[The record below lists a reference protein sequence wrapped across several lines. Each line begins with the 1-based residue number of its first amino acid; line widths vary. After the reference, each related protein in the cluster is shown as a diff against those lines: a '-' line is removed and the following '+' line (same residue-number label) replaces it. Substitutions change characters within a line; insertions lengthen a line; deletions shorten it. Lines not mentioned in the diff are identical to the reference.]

1 MRALFVIILLM
12 SSAASTVNK
21 NVYFP
26 RHAFGDNGDQ
36 FAANY
41 YGTWLSF
48 FKESSLLKETSE
60 GATKETYRF
69 LWLRTFHHA
78 IVIRMDVAKDGT
90 GNLVTKVAS
99 GEAGFG
105 TRNQKILEDTSR
117 QLSRMETQSLLRNL
131 NGAGFWSI
139 QGGEAAEI
147 TGNDGSEWVIE
158 GEKDGHY
165 HVVARWSPCSAYRQ
179 LLSLY
184 HRRQICW
191 IGRAWASDLAR
202 LNIPN
207 NEVY

>member
-1 MRALFVIILLM
+1 MRALFALFFLL
-12 SSAASTVNK
+12 STATAAVNK
-21 NVYFP
+21 STYFP
-26 RHAFGDNGDQ
+26 KHAFGDNEDQ
-36 FAANY
+36 FANY

-48 FKESSLLKETSE
+48 FNEPSLLKDALEQP
-60 GATKETYRF
+60 GKEAYRF

-78 IVIRMDVAKDGT
+78 IVIRMDVAKNGT

-105 TRNQKILEDTSR
+105 MRNQKILEDTSR
-117 QLSRMETQSLLRNL
+117 QLSRMETQAFLRDL

-147 TGNDGSEWVIE
+147 MGNDGSGWVIE

-165 HVVARWSPCSAYRQ
+165 HVVARWSPCSAYGQ
-179 LLSLY
+179 LLNLY

-191 IGRAWASDLAR
+191 IGRALAFDLAR